1 MFKKALILFLS
12 SFIGIVLTPGF
23 LIASEDVTVTGLNE
37 ANIVQTVIVEPEPTP
52 QPVAAP
58 VRAHVATKTT
68 SAAPVYTAS
77 ANRINIAGRSI
88 AVEYTNSTAV
98 DAGNVVKFYNNKF
111 LYGHNSGNVFG
122 FLPSV
127 GVGQTF
133 SVTYNGVTTNY
144 LVSGKYQYEKTSAT
158 TLGYNGVNIGMGHV
172 ANGFSPDEVR
182 HNLVIMTCSGTSL
195 GGGDA
200 THRLVLFADAI

>member
-12 SFIGIVLTPGF
+12 SFIGIVSTPGF

-37 ANIVQTVIVEPEPTP
+37 ANIVQTVIVEPETT
-52 QPVAAP
+52 PVAAP
-58 VRAHVATKTT
+58 IRARVAVKTT
-68 SAAPVYTAS
+68 PVYTAP
-77 ANRINIAGRSI
+77 ANHIDIAGRSI

-127 GVGQTF
+127 NVGQAF

-144 LVSGKYQYEKTSAT
+144 RVSGKYQYEKTSAT
-158 TLGYNGVNIGMGHV
+158 TLGYEGVNIGMGHV
-172 ANGFSPDEVR
+172 ANGYSPDEVR

-200 THRLVLFADAI
+200 THRLVFFADAI